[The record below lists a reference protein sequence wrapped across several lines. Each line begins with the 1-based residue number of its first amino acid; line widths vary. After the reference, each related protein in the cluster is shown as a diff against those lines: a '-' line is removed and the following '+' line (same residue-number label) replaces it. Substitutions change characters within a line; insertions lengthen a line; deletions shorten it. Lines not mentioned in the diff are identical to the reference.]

1 MISGV
6 NGDFQIYFLLNIM
19 GIFFFTVHAGKKSL
33 LLPSILRRKQ
43 PYLFNIDSL
52 KGTV

>member
-19 GIFFFTVHAGKKSL
+19 GIFFTVHAGKKVSSPAKYSPEKTT
-33 LLPSILRRKQ
+33 LP
-43 PYLFNIDSL
+43 F
-52 KGTV
+52 